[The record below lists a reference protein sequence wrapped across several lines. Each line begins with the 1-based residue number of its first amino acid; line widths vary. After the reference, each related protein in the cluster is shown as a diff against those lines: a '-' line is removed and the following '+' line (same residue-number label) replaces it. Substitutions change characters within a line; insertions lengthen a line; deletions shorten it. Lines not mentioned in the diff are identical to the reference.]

1 MRKALA
7 ISVALLLSASLAFAS
22 GEQEQEEEGG
32 PQEITFW
39 TISLE
44 ATFSDYIEG
53 LIDEFEEMHD
63 DVTVEWVDVPIGDME
78 TRITT
83 AAASGD
89 MPDVVNL
96 NPEFAQQLAEY
107 GVLADMNEY
116 ASDVKDDF
124 YSGTWEASELD
135 GVAFGLPWYITASV
149 MFYNEELFEE
159 AGLPVESPET
169 FEEALETA
177 RTIHE
182 ETGAYGYMTILSEQF
197 IMEEL
202 EKMGIR
208 LFNEDYTEAQFAT
221 DEVLEMVDTYAG
233 LIEDGVMPQDAL
245 TEGAGEAIQLYSSGE
260 LAMFQGGTSQAGMI
274 EENSESV
281 YDVTGVGPQPI
292 SEGGKSNIAVMNV
305 GVAEESQYRD
315 TAIEF
320 AKFVTNFDNQLAFA
334 EEAGTI
340 IPPNRGA
347 TDESFFQADGSDDAN
362 TQARVESA
370 EQIPDGEVIFRPVS
384 NWGEIRDAF
393 IEAFG
398 QAVAGD
404 GDPEE
409 LLEEA
414 EEIANGYLEE

>member
-1 MRKALA
+1 MKKALA
-7 ISVALLLSASLAFAS
+7 LSSVFLLSASLVFA
-22 GEQEQEEEGG
+22 GGAQEEPDG
-32 PQEITFW
+32 PEEITFW
-39 TISLE
+39 TIQLSPD
-44 ATFSDYIEG
+44 FDDYIEN
-53 LIDEFEEMHD
+53 LIADFEDQHG
-63 DVTVEWVDVPIGDME
+63 DVTIDWVDVPFGDIE

-96 NPEFAQQLAEY
+96 NPEYAQQLAEF

-116 ASDVKDDF
+116 AADVKDDF
-124 YSGTWEASELD
+124 YPGTWEASELD
-135 GVAFGLPWYITASV
+135 GVAFGLPWYITASI

-169 FEEALETA
+169 FEDALEVA
-177 RTIHE
+177 RTVHE

-208 LFNEDYTEAQFAT
+208 LFNEDYSEARFAS
-221 DEVLEMVDTYAG
+221 DEVLEMVDVYAS
-233 LIEDGVMPQDAL
+233 LIDDGVMPRDSL
-245 TEGAGEAIQLYSSGE
+245 TEGTGEAIQLYSSGE
-260 LAMFQGGTSQAGMI
+260 LAMFQGGTTHSRMI
-274 EENSESV
+274 EDNSQEI
-281 YDVTGVGPQPI
+281 YEATGVGPQPI
-292 SEGGKSNIAVMNV
+292 SEGGKSNMAVMNI
-305 GVAEESQYRD
+305 GVAEDSPHRD

-320 AKFVTNFDNQLAFA
+320 AKFVTNMENQMAFA
-334 EEAGTI
+334 EESGTT

-347 TDESFFQADGSDDAN
+347 TDDAFFQASDDDSAN
-362 TQARVESA
+362 TLARVESA
-370 EQIPDGEVIFRPVS
+370 LQIPEGEIIFRPIS

-404 GDPEE
+404 GDPET
-409 LLEEA
+409 LLQDA
-414 EEIANGYLEE
+414 EDTANNYLGE